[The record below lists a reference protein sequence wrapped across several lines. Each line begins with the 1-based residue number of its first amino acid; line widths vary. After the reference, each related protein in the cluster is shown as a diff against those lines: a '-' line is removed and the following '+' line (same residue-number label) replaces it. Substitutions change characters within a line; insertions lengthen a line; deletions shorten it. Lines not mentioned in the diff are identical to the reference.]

1 MCCGLHFY
9 NKGHWAQ
16 SCVNSCKFHRHCP
29 PGPFCCGP
37 GKVGKSA
44 ASCVGKSCKKDFR
57 CASGESCC
65 SDGRCAASSVGT
77 TCDGTWIVQR
87 VKLVVIALMV
97 QVNVPLLV
105 LENHV
110 NMIHTKQPM
119 NTDVVMLLVI

>member
-1 MCCGLHFY
+1 MCCGLHLY
-9 NKGHWAQ
+9 NKGHCAQ

-37 GKVGKSA
+37 GKVGKCA
-44 ASCVGKSCKKDFR
+44 ASCVGK
-57 CASGESCC
+57 
-65 SDGRCAASSVGT
+65 

-105 LENHV
+105 LGNHV
-110 NMIHTKQPM
+110 NMIHTAQPM
-119 NTDVVMLLVI
+119 NTVVVMLIVI